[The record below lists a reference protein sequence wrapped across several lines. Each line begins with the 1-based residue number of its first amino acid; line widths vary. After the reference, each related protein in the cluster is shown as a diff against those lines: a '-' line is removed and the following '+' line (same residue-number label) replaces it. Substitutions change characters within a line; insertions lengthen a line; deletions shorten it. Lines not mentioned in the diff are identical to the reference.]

1 MHLIAIQVLGF
12 GVIAIHSFMKK
23 LLVIV
28 ALCLLWCN
36 VSVAG
41 SLNANKY
48 QNEYHA
54 AFKQCIN
61 EISSYGNFNQ
71 NPKMYL
77 DIEECI
83 RDEDEKILLNNLSNT
98 KHIVTLLEICFER
111 HKRMFALAKEI
122 SIDMIQ
128 GGNKTTHLK
137 RYLNKRMQIWK
148 QTLSRQELLAG
159 L

>member
-1 MHLIAIQVLGF
+1 MKKAILIIVLG
-12 GVIAIHSFMKK
+12 
-23 LLVIV
+23 
-28 ALCLLWCN
+28 LLWC
-36 VSVAG
+36 SVGFAG
-41 SLNANKY
+41 SLNAAKY

-98 KHIVTLLEICFER
+98 KHIVVLLEICFER

-122 SIDMIQ
+122 SIDMIEQ
-128 GGNKTTHLK
+128 GNKTTHLK
-137 RYLNKRMQIWK
+137 RYLNKRRRIWEE
-148 QTLSRQELLAG
+148 TLSRQITIAG

>member
-1 MHLIAIQVLGF
+1 MTKRFLMIMVLG
-12 GVIAIHSFMKK
+12 
-23 LLVIV
+23 
-28 ALCLLWCN
+28 LLWCN

-83 RDEDEKILLNNLSNT
+83 RDKDEKILINNLSNP
-98 KHIVTLLEICFER
+98 KHLVTLIEICFER
-111 HKRMFALAKEI
+111 YKRMAELAREI
-122 SIDMIQ
+122 SLDMIQ
-128 GGNKTTHLK
+128 QGNKQTHLK
-137 RYLNKRMQIWK
+137 RYLNKRMRIWEE
-148 QTLSRQELLAG
+148 TLSRQKTIAG

>member
-1 MHLIAIQVLGF
+1 
-12 GVIAIHSFMKK
+12 MKK
-23 LLVIV
+23 LLMILVMV
-28 ALCLLWCN
+28 LWCN
-36 VSVAG
+36 TSFAG
-41 SLNANKY
+41 SLNAAKY

-83 RDEDEKILLNNLSNT
+83 RDEDEKILINNLSDT
-98 KHIVTLLEICFER
+98 KHLVTLLEICFER

-122 SIDMIQ
+122 TIDMLEQ
-128 GGNKTTHLK
+128 GNKQTHLK
-137 RYLNKRMQIWK
+137 RYLNKRMRIWEE
-148 QTLSRQELLAG
+148 TLSRQKTIAG

>member
-1 MHLIAIQVLGF
+1 
-12 GVIAIHSFMKK
+12 MKK
-23 LLVIV
+23 LLGIV
-28 ALCLLWCN
+28 VLGLLWCN

-48 QNEYHA
+48 QNEYHE

-83 RDEDEKILLNNLSNT
+83 RDEDEKILINNLSDT
-98 KHIVTLLEICFER
+98 KHLVTLLEICYER

-122 SIDMIQ
+122 TIDMLEQ
-128 GGNKTTHLK
+128 GNKQTHLK
-137 RYLNKRMQIWK
+137 RYLNKRMRIWEE
-148 QTLSRQELLAG
+148 TLSRQETIAG

>member
-1 MHLIAIQVLGF
+1 
-12 GVIAIHSFMKK
+12 MKK
-23 LLVIV
+23 LLMILVMV
-28 ALCLLWCN
+28 LWCN
-36 VSVAG
+36 TSFAG

-48 QNEYHA
+48 QKEYHA

-122 SIDMIQ
+122 TIDMIEQ
-128 GGNKTTHLK
+128 GNKTTHLK
-137 RYLNKRMQIWK
+137 RYLNKRRRIWEE
-148 QTLSRQELLAG
+148 TLSRQITIAG

>member
-1 MHLIAIQVLGF
+1 
-12 GVIAIHSFMKK
+12 MKK
-23 LLVIV
+23 LLMILVMV
-28 ALCLLWCN
+28 LWCN
-36 VSVAG
+36 ASFAG
-41 SLNANKY
+41 SLNAAKY

-98 KHIVTLLEICFER
+98 KHIVVLLDICLER

-122 SIDMIQ
+122 TIDMLEQ
-128 GGNKTTHLK
+128 GNKQTHLK
-137 RYLNKRMQIWK
+137 RYLNKRMRIWEE
-148 QTLSRQELLAG
+148 TLSRQITIAG